1 METRLVGAP
10 IWPFQADFI
19 ALHKSFAYSLPV
31 LKKPRHVFITPL
43 LVLTFLRGGVAR
55 ELIAFEWL
63 QKHFIC
69 TVAPGEL
76 TPRGVAACCCI
87 TTVALETRLCK
98 HGEFSREPKLHPSA
112 KLAER

>member
-1 METRLVGAP
+1 MRL
-10 IWPFQADFI
+10 
-19 ALHKSFAYSLPV
+19 S
-31 LKKPRHVFITPL
+31 PL
-43 LVLTFLRGGVAR
+43 LVLTFMHGGVAR

-69 TVAPGEL
+69 TMSPGEL
-76 TPRGVAACCCI
+76 TPRGVSACCCI

-98 HGEFSREPKLHPSA
+98 RGEFSREPKLHPSA